1 MIEETPSSG
10 EVLAALLERVYMLNR
25 VASTRKPGG
34 YTPSSYRV
42 LGLLSDHGPQ
52 RIGDLADDVH
62 MSQPGMTKTVNL
74 LVDQG
79 LATRSRDPDDSRVSL
94 VTVTDPGRELIRKR
108 AEEIVGWLLEGAAPL
123 SESERRTL
131 QETVRILESRTPGAS
146 TPPEKDG

>member
-1 MIEETPSSG
+1 MVEETPSSG

-25 VASTRKPGG
+25 IASTRKPGG
-34 YTPSSYRV
+34 HSPSSYRV
-42 LGLLSDHGPQ
+42 LGLLTDHGSQ
-52 RIGDLADDVH
+52 RIGDLAAAVH

-79 LATRSRDPDDSRVSL
+79 LATRSRDPHDSRVTL
-94 VTVTDPGRELIRKR
+94 VTVTDSGREQIRKR
-108 AEEIVGWLLEGAAPL
+108 AEEIVGWLLEGVAPL
-123 SESERRTL
+123 SEFERRTL